1 MGSMGRVLPI
11 LATTAL
17 LAALV
22 SPSAHAARPQ
32 VLVDA
37 APAAD
42 PAAISLRL
50 LDHGLRAHRARAA
63 RAAASR
69 DQVIGTPDGQ
79 SVRVVLAPSYH
90 PDPAVP
96 SGYVAFLGSL
106 PHGSE
111 LSRLRVVIAPPAE
124 VSRTCGSRDSV
135 ACYGDD
141 TMVVPGEA
149 IAASTG
155 LTTSYAIAHEYGHH
169 VAAHRSNAPFSA
181 LDTGPKRWSS
191 YERVCVRTSRGLLA
205 PGNERS
211 LYRANPGE
219 AWAETYAHLT
229 YPRQAWA
236 FTPLLRPDAGALRA
250 AALDVGAPWRRPA
263 ARTLS
268 GAFPASGSNVRSFN
282 LPISL
287 DGTFDAR
294 LDGPARSNLDLAL
307 LSRGRRVGRTTTA
320 GSADRLHF
328 GALCRESGADSAT
341 LRVTRRSGAGAFRV
355 VVRSAG

>member
-1 MGSMGRVLPI
+1 MEGTMRRSFPI
-11 LATTAL
+11 L
-17 LAALV
+17 LAAVALV
-22 SPSAHAARPQ
+22 ATPAAHAARAQ
-32 VLVDA
+32 RLVDT
-37 APAAD
+37 APAVD
-42 PAAISLRL
+42 PGARAVHR
-50 LDHGLRAHRARAA
+50 LDHGLHLSRALAA

-69 DQVIGTPDGQ
+69 DQVIRTADGQ
-79 SVRVVLAPSYH
+79 FVRVALASAYH

-96 SGYVAFLGSL
+96 ASYVAFLGSL

-111 LSRLRVVIAPPAE
+111 LSRLRVVIAPPAT
-124 VSRTCGSRDSV
+124 VSRTCGSSDSV
-135 ACYGDD
+135 ACYGDN
-141 TMVVPGEA
+141 TMVVPGEQ

-169 VAAHRSNAPFSA
+169 IAAHRSNAPFSA

-205 PGNERS
+205 PGNERA

-229 YPRQAWA
+229 YPTQAWA
-236 FTPLLRPDAGALRA
+236 FARLLRPDTGALQA
-250 AALDVGAPWRRPA
+250 AALDVAAPWRRPP
-263 ARTLS
+263 ARTLTGS
-268 GAFPASGSNVRSFN
+268 FHGSGSSVRSFS

-294 LDGPARSNLDLAL
+294 LDGPAASNFDLGL
-307 LSRGRRVGRTTTA
+307 VSRGRRVGHTTTA

-328 GALCRESGADSAT
+328 GALCRQSGVDGAT
-341 LRVTRRSGAGAFRV
+341 LRVTRRSGTGAFRV
-355 VVRSAG
+355 VVHTAG